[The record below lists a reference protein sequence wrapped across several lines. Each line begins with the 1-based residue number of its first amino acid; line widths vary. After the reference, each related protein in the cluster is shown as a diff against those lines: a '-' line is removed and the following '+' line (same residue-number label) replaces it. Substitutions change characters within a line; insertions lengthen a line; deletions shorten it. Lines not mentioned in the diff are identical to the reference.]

1 LSFHEAN
8 LVKRHKQTLQNKI
21 DNNQLGEKPIILK
34 GETITD
40 LWATPTHD
48 KLWVKKYKAFARG
61 DAKYTKGAAFRN
73 VKAIITPHE
82 GQSYNPKASTHK
94 QILSQVIKE
103 EVTEI
108 EKTRAGEQ
116 L

>member
-1 LSFHEAN
+1 MSLNEAN

-21 DNNQLGEKPIILK
+21 DNNQLGEKK
-34 GETITD
+34 GETMTD
-40 LWATPTHD
+40 LWSTPTHD
-48 KLWVKKYKAFARG
+48 KLWVKKFKAFSRG
-61 DAKYTKGAAFRN
+61 EAKFTKGASVTK

-103 EVTEI
+103 EVKEI
-108 EKTRAGEQ
+108 ETSRAGEQ

>member
-8 LVKRHKQTLQNKI
+8 IVKRHKQTLQNKI
-21 DNNQLGEKPIILK
+21 ENNQLGDKHPILK

-40 LWATPTHD
+40 LWSTPTHD
-48 KLWVKKYKAFARG
+48 KLWVKKFKAFARG
-61 DAKYTKGAAFRN
+61 DAKFTKGASFTK

-103 EVTEI
+103 EVREI
-108 EKTRAGEQ
+108 ETSRAGEQ